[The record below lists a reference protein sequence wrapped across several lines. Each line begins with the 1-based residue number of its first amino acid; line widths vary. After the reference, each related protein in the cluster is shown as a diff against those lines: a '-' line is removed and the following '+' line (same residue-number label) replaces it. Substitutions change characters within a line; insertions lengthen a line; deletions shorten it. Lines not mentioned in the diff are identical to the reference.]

1 MDYIGKSDKMQILPK
16 EELFGKSKD
25 NKGCENKDIR
35 EIWASGTFSN
45 NKY

>member
-16 EELFGKSKD
+16 EELLGKFED
-25 NKGCENKDIR
+25 KGCENKDIR
-35 EIWASGTFSN
+35 EIWASGNFSN